1 MAVIA
6 IFESDALVAL
16 DIAKTL
22 RMSGH
27 SVRGPF
33 YSLQEFLA
41 GQMAGQCGLA
51 IVDMDLLRDRETVD
65 KKATGET
72 MREAGIPVVLITALS
87 DEATLAEAKTAN
99 PFGILVKPFSAQELK
114 STIDV
119 ALYRA
124 SMEGKLAS
132 SERRYRELFDF
143 SMTARC
149 IVDFD
154 GQIVV
159 TNKAFRDL
167 FGLSEGMN
175 LKQCLAE
182 SGLWTSLCERLAADS
197 QCDGVD
203 LAMTDLAGAPLHIVG
218 TFSSIASAASVEA
231 GTSTGAGTRRISAE
245 FYNDTEP
252 HRLREELH
260 QAQKMEAMGR
270 LAGGVAH
277 DFNNILTAILGHSEM
292 LKMDIPPQD
301 PLREDV
307 EGILQATDR
316 ARQLTQ
322 QLLSFSRKQP
332 YSPRKCDAGQIVR
345 DSAKLL
351 RKLVGEGIFFSVFVA
366 EGEFPVYADSIQIE
380 QALINLVANARDAL
394 ENRPDPRITL
404 LLERKALTQP
414 LTIRGVQLPEGA
426 YATIEVADNGVG
438 MSSQVAAEAFE
449 PYFTTKMMGKG
460 TGLGLAIVSSVAT
473 SLSGAVELDTEPG
486 KGTNIVLWIPLLP
499 EGISDSA
506 GKAEEAVKGSAQA
519 YTSDTVARGFRFSGS
534 PRILVVDD
542 DESLL
547 GFLVTMLGKA
557 GAEPS
562 SARNGGEA
570 LLMAENNV
578 FDIFVIDIN
587 LPGISG
593 VNLYERLSAQKAQ
606 RCVFMTG
613 RLDVDVHLP
622 QGVPLLQKPFTPQ
635 ILLDAIEVQLQK
647 PRG

>member
-1 MAVIA
+1 MAAIA

-22 RMSGH
+22 RVSGH
-27 SVRGPF
+27 SVRDPF
-33 YSLQEFLA
+33 YSLQEFLG
-41 GQMAGQCGLA
+41 GQMAGQCDLA
-51 IVDMDLLRDRETVD
+51 IVDMDLLRDR
-65 KKATGET
+65 ATGGGAVAGET
-72 MREAGIPVVLITALS
+72 MCGVGIPVVLITALS

-167 FGLSEGMN
+167 LGLAEGMN
-175 LKQCLAE
+175 LKQRLAE
-182 SGLWTSLCERLAADS
+182 SGSWATLCGKLAADS
-197 QCDGVD
+197 QSGGVE
-203 LAMTDLAGAPLHIVG
+203 LAMTDVSGAPLHIVG
-218 TFSSIASAASVEA
+218 AFSSIVSPEE
-231 GTSTGAGTRRISAE
+231 GTSPDAGVRRISAE

-252 HRLREELH
+252 RRLREELH

-292 LKMDIPPQD
+292 LKMDIPAQD

-332 YSPRKCDAGQIVR
+332 FSPKKSDAGQIVR

-366 EGEFPVYADSIQIE
+366 EGEFPVYVDSIQIE
-380 QALINLVANARDAL
+380 QVLINLVANARDAL

-404 LLERKALTQP
+404 LLERRTLPRP
-414 LTIRGVQLPEGA
+414 LTIRGVPLPEGN

-438 MSSQVAAEAFE
+438 MSPQVAAEAFE

-473 SLSGAVELDTEPG
+473 SLSGAVELATEPG
-486 KGTNIVLWIPLLP
+486 KGTSIVLWIPLLP
-499 EGISDSA
+499 EGESGGA
-506 GKAEEAVKGSAQA
+506 GKAEETVTGSVPA
-519 YTSDTVARGFRFSGS
+519 YAAGTAPADFRFSGS

-547 GFLVTMLGKA
+547 GFLATMLGKA
-557 GAEPS
+557 GAEVS

-570 LLMAENNV
+570 LLLAETNA

-593 VNLYERLSAQKAQ
+593 VSLYERLSAKSAQ

-613 RLDVDVHLP
+613 RLDVDVPLP
-622 QGVPLLQKPFTPQ
+622 QEVPLLQKPFTPQ
-635 ILLDAIEVQLQK
+635 VLLDSIKAQLQK
-647 PRG
+647 LRG